1 MASEIKVNK
10 ITGKGATGGADA
22 PLQFDGNVLTTA
34 TIANATIT
42 NATITD
48 ATIATGTATLSK
60 LNLSN
65 TTPSSPVEGDMYF
78 DSTNKLLKIYVN
90 SEWQS
95 VYGVGNFTNPG
106 LGSYAVDNYTKLL
119 IHSDTSNGSTSF
131 IDSSASGHIITANG
145 GTVHSTAQKKFG
157 TSSIDFDGNNELN
170 VTAHSDFTFGTDDF
184 TIDMWF
190 YVDTA
195 SYEKPI
201 LTKGYYQSGVNGGFQ
216 FRIDEWAGGTITFS
230 VTNGTTTSGRYQS
243 AASAFVDNQWNH
255 IAAVRRYGIDFKLY
269 INGVDVPNIS
279 GEVPI
284 TSTNFSVN
292 SRDLMVGHET
302 AYQSGNSAHMWG
314 YLDEVRVSK
323 GIARWTSNFTV

>member
-1 MASEIKVNK
+1 MPDLVIKPTAGSGNK
-10 ITGKGATGGADA
+10 LILQDQGGGA
-22 PLQFDGNVLTTA
+22 LLTSA
-34 TIANATIT
+34 TSGATIT
-42 NATITD
+42 NATFPTLKL
-48 ATIATGTATLSK
+48 TPGTA
-60 LNLSN
+60 
-65 TTPSSPVEGDMYF
+65 PSSPVEGDMYF

-95 VYGVGNFTNPG
+95 VYGVGNFTSP
-106 LGSYAVDNYTKLL
+106 LVSYAVDNYTKLL

-279 GEVPI
+279 GDTPI
-284 TSTNFSVN
+284 TSTNFLVN